1 MLILMRSFIARF
13 RRDQSGLSAVEF
25 AIILPIMLTWLLGS
39 IEFANGYTADRKVT
53 QTTSTLADL
62 AAQDTNL
69 TNAEIND
76 IFAASAAVMNPINT
90 SGMGMRITSVVVDAA
105 GVAKVAWSD
114 ARNMSAR
121 SVGSTVTLPTGMAPP
136 NGSVI
141 FTETE
146 LNYSSRF
153 GEFLSSGIV
162 IKDKFYL
169 RPRRSLKVTR
179 SAT

>member
-1 MLILMRSFIARF
+1 MLTIARSFLHRF
-13 RRDQSGLSAVEF
+13 RHDASGLSAVEF
-25 AIILPIMLTWLLGS
+25 AIILPIMLAWLLGS

-76 IFAASAAVMNPINT
+76 IFAAATAVMNPIDV
-90 SGMGMRITSVVVDAA
+90 SGMGMRITSVTVNAT

-114 ARNMSAR
+114 ARNMPVR
-121 SVGSTVTLPTGMAPP
+121 SVGSTVTLPAGMVPP

-141 FTETE
+141 FTETQ
-146 LNYSSRF
+146 LTYRSTF
-153 GEFLSSGIV
+153 GEFLSNGV
-162 IKDKFYL
+162 VLQDKFYL
-169 RPRRSLKVTR
+169 RPRRSATVTR
-179 SAT
+179 SAS